1 VIVNKY
7 GRVAGSIDLAQLAD
21 LYAQATDEDLKAH
34 FRQVAAEN
42 GANLDEAE
50 PEPESEPE
58 SEPAAESESEPAEVK
73 ASMAL
78 SKDELVTLA
87 ESAGLGTREELEQF
101 TKQDLV
107 DELKVSE
114 ED

>member
-50 PEPESEPE
+50 PESESG
-58 SEPAAESESEPAEVK
+58 SAAGSESEPAEVK

-78 SKDELVTLA
+78 SKDELVGLA
-87 ESAGLGTREELEQF
+87 EDAGLGTREELEQF

-107 DELKVSE
+107 DELKASE

>member
-1 VIVNKY
+1 MIINKY

-42 GANLDEAE
+42 GVNLD
-50 PEPESEPE
+50 EPESEP
-58 SEPAAESESEPAEVK
+58 ESEPAEVK

-78 SKDELVTLA
+78 SKDELVALA
-87 ESAGLGTREELEQF
+87 EAAQIGTREELEQF
-101 TKQDLV
+101 TKQELV
-107 DELKVSE
+107 DELKANE
-114 ED
+114 EG

>member
-1 VIVNKY
+1 MIVDKY

-42 GANLDEAE
+42 GANLGEDESE
-50 PEPESEPE
+50 PEPEPETE
-58 SEPAAESESEPAEVK
+58 SEPTEAK

-78 SKDELVTLA
+78 SKDELVGLA
-87 ESAGLGTREELEQF
+87 EDAGLGTREELEQF

-107 DELKVSE
+107 DELKASE